1 MARRGLR
8 GMVAIASAAAVLA
21 GAAGCESGGSGS
33 AKGSQ
38 RLTVWLTVDAQES
51 WPDLVE
57 STNARFAQQ
66 HPGVSVAVEYQ
77 QWTTKN
83 LKLDA
88 ALAGRDV
95 PDVVEMGNSE
105 VVNYIVN
112 DAFTAVEPSAFDQ
125 SAQWLGALREPC
137 ESNGRTYCVPY
148 YVGARVG
155 IYRTDLFQQAGLTK
169 APESYPELIADLDA
183 LKAKFGAQDHAFSA
197 LYLPGRYWY
206 AAMAFVKDAG
216 GEIAVR
222 ADGHW
227 RSALSSPESVAGL
240 KAWKGL
246 LDAYYV
252 GDRSK
257 DNGDEPAVVGQG
269 KVAVFYG
276 NTWEAEAAAD
286 PQSGGDPALRGRF
299 ATFPFPGPSGGPLP
313 PFLGGSE
320 LAVPAKSKNGQ
331 LARDWIRL
339 FTDRTSQQR
348 LIKANTLPN
357 NTAQLAEVDPA
368 GVNGSAARAAT
379 RGWVTP
385 PAPGWAAVEKAN
397 ILQEMLEDIATGK
410 HTVEEAAKTA
420 DGRIDAVIDK
430 N

>member
-1 MARRGLR
+1 MTRRLR
-8 GMVAIASAAAVLA
+8 GVVAAASTLAVLA
-21 GAAGCESGGSGS
+21 GAAGCSSDSGTS
-33 AKGSQ
+33 KGGGK
-38 RLTVWLTVDAQES
+38 LTVWLTVDAQES

-57 STNARFAQQ
+57 SVNTRFKQA
-66 HPGVSVAVEYQ
+66 HPGTDVSVQYQ

-88 ALAGRDV
+88 ALAGHDV

-105 VVNYIVN
+105 TANYIVN
-112 DAFTAVEPSAFDQ
+112 DAFAPVDPAKYDHAGE
-125 SAQWLGALREPC
+125 WLGALREPC
-137 ESNGRTYCVPY
+137 EYNGKTYCVPY

-155 IYRTDLFQQAGLTK
+155 IYRTDLYQQAGLSK
-169 APESYPELIADLDA
+169 APDTYPELIAGLDA
-183 LKAKFGAQDHAFSA
+183 LKARFGAEDKAFSA
-197 LYLPGRYWY
+197 LYMPGRYWY
-206 AAMAFVKDAG
+206 AALAFVKDTG
-216 GEIAVR
+216 GEIAVKK
-222 ADGHW
+222 DGHW
-227 RSALSSPESVAGL
+227 QSTLSSPKSVEGL

-246 LDAYYV
+246 IDAYYV

-269 KVAVFYG
+269 KVGVFYG
-276 NTWEAEAAAD
+276 NTWEADAAGD
-286 PQSGGDPALRGRF
+286 PQSGGNPELKGKFGSF
-299 ATFPFPGPSGGPLP
+299 AFPGPSGGPLP

-320 LAVPAKSKNGQ
+320 LAVPVKSQNQ
-331 LARDWIRL
+331 DLAQEWIKL

-357 NTAQLAEVDPA
+357 NTVQLADVDA
-368 GVNGSAARAAT
+368 KGVNGPAAKAAT

-385 PAPGWAAVEKAN
+385 QAPGWVAVEKAN

-410 HTVEEAAKTA
+410 HSVEDATKAA
-420 DGRIDAVIDK
+420 DGRIDAVINK

>member
-1 MARRGLR
+1 MTRTVRGV
-8 GMVAIASAAAVLA
+8 VATASAVALLA
-21 GAAGCESGGSGS
+21 GAAACESGGGGS

-57 STNARFAQQ
+57 STNTRFAQQ
-66 HPGVSVAVEYQ
+66 HPGVDVAVEYQ

-105 VVNYIVN
+105 VVNYLVN
-112 DAFTAVEPSAFDQ
+112 DAFAAVDPANYDHSAE
-125 SAQWLGALREPC
+125 WLPALKEPC
-137 ESNGRTYCVPY
+137 ELNGRTYCVPY

-155 IYRTDLFQQAGLTK
+155 IYRTDLFQQAGLSK
-169 APESYPELIADLDA
+169 APDTYPELITDLDA
-183 LKAKFGAQDHAFSA
+183 LKARFGAQDHAFSA
-197 LYLPGRYWY
+197 LYMPGRYWY
-206 AAMAFVKDAG
+206 AALAFLKDAG
-216 GEIAVR
+216 GDIAVKTG
-222 ADGHW
+222 DQW
-227 RSALSSPESVAGL
+227 KSALSTPKSVAGL
-240 KAWKGL
+240 KAWKDL

-269 KVAVFYG
+269 KVAMFYG

-286 PQSGGDPALRGRF
+286 PQSGGDPALKGKF

-320 LAVPAKSKNGQ
+320 LAVPTKSKNQ
-331 LARDWIRL
+331 RLAQDWIKL

-357 NTAQLAEVDPA
+357 NTAQLADVDPA
-368 GVNGSAARAAT
+368 GVNGSAAKAAA

-385 PAPGWAAVEKAN
+385 PAPGWVAVEKAN

-410 HTVEEAAKTA
+410 HTIEDATKTA
-420 DGRIDAVIDK
+420 DGRIDAVINK